1 MEDKNETCEK
11 CAFFSQHF
19 SYTGNCYHTV
29 NCGHCLKRVKNKD
42 NRGFPNSSV
51 CEQWKPKDEV
61 IVKRKQSIAEALLT
75 MSERIDEILSMINN
89 GYLDI

>member
-42 NRGFPNSSV
+42 NRGFPHSSF
-51 CEQWKPKDEV
+51 CEQWELKDEV
-61 IVKRKQSIAEALLT
+61 IAKRKQRIAEVLIT